1 MSAMNLSDRL
11 EHCYSGA
18 VYDVLR
24 AMGHK
29 NCVLPS
35 TIRPLDPTKKL
46 AGKVYT
52 VSGHVDHSLDAHQ
65 TLLAWTGLLSK
76 APADSVI
83 ICQPNDS
90 TLSHMGELSSETLT
104 YRKVRGYIVDG
115 GCRDS
120 EFILNIGF
128 RVFCRYFTP
137 IDVVGRWIA
146 DGYGEPITIGGVQIH
161 TGDYVMADRDGVV
174 VIPGKHAEEV
184 VARTEQVMQ
193 TESMVRKM
201 ILQGV
206 DPQEAYLKYGKF

>member
-1 MSAMNLSDRL
+1 MSASLSDRL
-11 EHCYSGA
+11 EQCYTGA

-24 AMGHK
+24 GMGHK
-29 NCVLPS
+29 TCTLPP

-46 AGKVYT
+46 AGKIYT

-83 ICQPNDS
+83 VCQPNDS
-90 TLSHMGELSSETLT
+90 TLSHMGELSSETLV

-120 EFILNIGF
+120 EFILRIGF

-137 IDVVGRWIA
+137 VDVVGRWIA
-146 DGYGEPITIGGVQIH
+146 DSYGEPIEIGGVKIH
-161 TGDYVMADRDGVV
+161 TGDYALADRDGVV
-174 VIPGKHAEEV
+174 IIPGKLAEEV
-184 VARTEQVMQ
+184 VTKTEQVMQ
-193 TESMVRKM
+193 TENMVRKM

>member
-1 MSAMNLSDRL
+1 MNLADRL
-11 EHCYSGA
+11 EKCYTGA

-46 AGKVYT
+46 AGKIYT

-83 ICQPNDS
+83 LCQPNDS

-146 DGYGEPITIGGVQIH
+146 DGYGEPITIGGIQIH

-174 VIPGKHAEEV
+174 IIPGKLAEEV
-184 VARTEQVMQ
+184 VTKTEQVMQ